1 MATRYARRVDIA
13 RLLFPDFSLILVGWL
28 VCRYTALGRSV
39 WQQVETLVYYLLF
52 PVLLFHSIV
61 RSPLDLQAASSL
73 IAAGVVMG
81 LTSMA
86 LSYALPHVPGLA
98 RHIPR
103 RDHAA
108 SAQIAFRFNTYIA
121 LALVERVAGPAGLQ
135 LVERNYRSRYGEIDL
150 IMRDGRTLVFVEVRY
165 RSRSRF
171 GGAEES
177 VDRRK
182 QTRLVL
188 TAASYLR
195 EHHLNCPTRF
205 DVAALKP
212 GSGGPELNWIKGAF
226 QAD

>member
-1 MATRYARRVDIA
+1 MDPAGGSRAERGRKAEDEA
-13 RLLFPDFSLILVGWL
+13 LLRLL
-28 VCRYTALGRSV
+28 
-39 WQQVETLVYYLLF
+39 
-52 PVLLFHSIV
+52 
-61 RSPLDLQAASSL
+61 AA
-73 IAAGVVMG
+73 
-81 LTSMA
+81 
-86 LSYALPHVPGLA
+86 
-98 RHIPR
+98 R
-103 RDHAA
+103 
-108 SAQIAFRFNTYIA
+108 
-121 LALVERVAGPAGLQ
+121 LQ

>member
-1 MATRYARRVDIA
+1 MDPAGGSRAERGRKAEDEA
-13 RLLFPDFSLILVGWL
+13 LLRLL
-28 VCRYTALGRSV
+28 A
-39 WQQVETLVYYLLF
+39 
-52 PVLLFHSIV
+52 
-61 RSPLDLQAASSL
+61 
-73 IAAGVVMG
+73 
-81 LTSMA
+81 
-86 LSYALPHVPGLA
+86 
-98 RHIPR
+98 
-103 RDHAA
+103 
-108 SAQIAFRFNTYIA
+108 
-121 LALVERVAGPAGLQ
+121 AGLQ

-195 EHHLNCPTRF
+195 EHHPNCPTRF
-205 DVAALKP
+205 DVVALKP